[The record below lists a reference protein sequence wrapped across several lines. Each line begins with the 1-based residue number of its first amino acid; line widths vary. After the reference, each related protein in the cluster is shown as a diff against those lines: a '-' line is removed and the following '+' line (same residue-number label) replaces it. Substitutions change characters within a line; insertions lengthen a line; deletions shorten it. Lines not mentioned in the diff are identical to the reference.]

1 MSCKLQI
8 KNYYF
13 TVFCM
18 LFAVY
23 CLLFFSCTSEIKDNS
38 DTFKQGVFELPAGDG
53 YSKTII
59 TRIDSLQI
67 EEYEKIVS
75 ISNDSIT
82 TEKRVK
88 HIDTLYIKWKNNF
101 FYSLK
106 MKSPKKVL
114 DKDAIYVQI
123 TKITDSSYDFSA
135 KIGFSKFA
143 TDGTI
148 FKIK

>member
-1 MSCKLQI
+1 MSIKKNKILSRFFFILLASFFILYACK
-8 KNYYF
+8 
-13 TVFCM
+13 
-18 LFAVY
+18 
-23 CLLFFSCTSEIKDNS
+23 SEIADNS
-38 DTFKQGVFELPAGDG
+38 DKFKKGVFEIPAGKG
-53 YSKTII
+53 YSKTIV

-67 EEYEKIVS
+67 EEYEKITS
-75 ISNDSIT
+75 ISKNGIT

-106 MKSPKKVL
+106 MKSPEKVL
-114 DKDAIYVQI
+114 DRDAIFVQI
-123 TKITDSSYDFSA
+123 TKITDDSYEFSA

-148 FKIK
+148 YKIK

>member
-1 MSCKLQI
+1 MVVNKILSRSIFIL
-8 KNYYF
+8 F
-13 TVFCM
+13 SFFSL
-18 LFAVY
+18 LFA
-23 CLLFFSCTSEIKDNS
+23 SCTSEIKDNS
-38 DTFKQGVFELPAGDG
+38 DKFKQGVFELPAGDG

-67 EEYEKIVS
+67 EEYEKTVS

-82 TEKRVK
+82 TEKRIK

-148 FKIK
+148 FKVK